1 MCRARLTFS
10 GKRKAKKEIISVEK
24 KGGKK
29 FKTENTKRSKINF
42 W

>member
-24 KGGKK
+24 KGEKNLK
-29 FKTENTKRSKINF
+29 QKTQKDRK
-42 W
+42 